1 MNVMA
6 KYDLLIKNGSVVL
19 ADKVEDCTIAVKNG
33 RIAAISM
40 VDIAN
45 DEAEEILDAKGL
57 TVMPGAVDCHT
68 HFGIYAPMDK
78 DVNSESKAALT
89 GGVTTM
95 MSYFRTGA
103 HYMNK
108 TGSYHDIYKEALDL
122 AAGNAYCDYC
132 FHLAPMDG
140 LQVKEMEWLV
150 EQGVVTFKY
159 FMFYKGLNLGAS
171 STVSPTM
178 SDCYDLGHLYNIM
191 EEAARLNTM
200 LKDEP
205 VSVSVHCEDDEIIKA
220 FIKKVKDAGLD
231 GLQAYAEARPPLA
244 ERVAIMKAGTVA
256 AATGAKLNILHIT
269 SAEALQATRDL
280 LKIYPDIKLRRE
292 CTLHALGLTWK
303 MLEGNN
309 CAKVNPPLRTEADN
323 EALWK
328 ALEKGEIN
336 WVGSDHANTPR
347 ALKLDNDM
355 WGSCCGFGGTSL
367 MYPFMISE
375 GHFKHGLSLPRIAE
389 LISSNPAKAHAAWP
403 RKGSMEVGADADFA
417 FIDLNLEKIVHAGE
431 DFSAQEYNVFEGIS
445 LKGWPVI
452 TMLRGKKV
460 YENGKIIGEPNG
472 EYIKRPC

>member
-1 MNVMA
+1 MYVMA

-19 ADKVEDCTIAVKNG
+19 ADKVEDCTIAVKDG
-33 RIAAISM
+33 KIAAIST
-40 VDIAN
+40 VDIA
-45 DEAEEILDAKGL
+45 DAEAKEVLDASGL

-132 FHLAPMDG
+132 FHLAPMDN

-200 LKDEP
+200 LKNEP

-220 FIKKVKDAGLD
+220 FIAKVKAAGLD

-280 LKIYPDIKLRRE
+280 LKIYPNIKLRRE

-323 EALWK
+323 NALWE

-347 ALKLDNDM
+347 ALKLDDDM
-355 WGSCCGFGGTSL
+355 WSSCCGFGGTSL

-389 LISSNPAKAHAAWP
+389 LISTNPAKAHAAWP

-417 FIDLNLEKIVHAGE
+417 FIDLTLEKIVRAGE

-460 YENGKIIGEPNG
+460 YENGQIIGEASG
-472 EYIKRPC
+472 EYVKRPC

>member
-1 MNVMA
+1 MA

-19 ADKVEDCTIAVKNG
+19 ADKVEDCTIAVKDG
-33 RIAAISM
+33 KIAAISA
-40 VDIAN
+40 VDIAD
-45 DEAEEILDAKGL
+45 DEAKEVLDVSGL

-108 TGSYHDIYKEALDL
+108 TGTYHDIYKEALDL

-132 FHLAPMDG
+132 FHLAPMDN

-150 EQGVVTFKY
+150 GQGVVTFKY

-200 LKDEP
+200 LKNEP

-220 FIKKVKDAGLD
+220 FIAKVKAAGLD

-323 EALWK
+323 KALWE

-347 ALKLDNDM
+347 ALKLDDDM
-355 WGSCCGFGGTSL
+355 WSSCCGFGGTSL

-389 LISSNPAKAHAAWP
+389 LISTNPAKAHAAWP

-417 FIDLNLEKIVHAGE
+417 FIDLSLEKVVHAGE

-460 YENGKIIGEPNG
+460 YENGQIIGEASG

>member
-1 MNVMA
+1 MT

-19 ADKVEDCTIAVKNG
+19 ADKVENCTIAVKDG
-33 RIAAISM
+33 KIAAIST
-40 VDIAN
+40 VDIA
-45 DEAEEILDAKGL
+45 DSEAAEVLDAKGL
-57 TVMPGAVDCHT
+57 TIMPGAVDSHT

-132 FHLAPMDG
+132 FHLAPMDS
-140 LQVKEMEWLV
+140 LQVDEMEWLV

-159 FMFYKGLNLGAS
+159 FMFYKGLNLGAN

-191 EEAARLNTM
+191 EEAARLNK
-200 LKDEP
+200 LLQNEP
-205 VSVSVHCEDDEIIKA
+205 ISVSVHCEDDEIIKA
-220 FIKKVKDAGLD
+220 FIKKVNAAGLT
-231 GLQAYAEARPPLA
+231 GLQAYSEARPPLA

-256 AATGAKLNILHIT
+256 NATGAKLNILHIT

-323 EALWK
+323 AALWEALK
-328 ALEKGEIN
+328 AGEID
-336 WVGSDHANTPR
+336 WVGSDHAMTPK
-347 ALKLDNDM
+347 ALKLDDDM
-355 WGSCCGFGGTSL
+355 WASSCGFGGTSL
-367 MYPFMISE
+367 VYPFMISE
-375 GHFKHGLSLPRIAE
+375 GLKHGLTLPRIAQ
-389 LISSNPAKAHAAWP
+389 LVSANPAKAHSAWP

-417 FIDLNLEKIVHAGE
+417 FIDLELEKVVHAGE
-431 DFSAQEYNVFEGIS
+431 DFSAQEYNVFEGIR

-460 YENGKIIGEPNG
+460 YEDGKIVGGPAG
-472 EYIKRPC
+472 EYVKRPC